1 MSNLDK
7 MYDELENLKMVQYR
21 MVADGFHYCFK
32 HYSSFTDIED
42 EKFHELR
49 KQYLESAKQLKD
61 YIDLKVEEI
70 QDNIDNIENI

>member
-7 MYDELENLKMVQYR
+7 LHDELENLKMVQYR

-32 HYSSFTDIED
+32 HYSSFTEIED

>member
-7 MYDELENLKMVQYR
+7 MYDDLENLKMVQYR

-32 HYSSFTDIED
+32 HYSSFTEIED

>member
-7 MYDELENLKMVQYR
+7 LHDELENLKMVQYR
-21 MVADGFHYCFK
+21 MVAEGFHYCFK
-32 HYSSFTDIED
+32 DYSSFTEIED

>member
-7 MYDELENLKMVQYR
+7 MYDDLENLKMVQYR
-21 MVADGFHYCFK
+21 MVAEGFHYCFK
-32 HYSSFTDIED
+32 HYSSFTEIED

-49 KQYLESAKQLKD
+49 KQYLESAIQLKD

>member
-1 MSNLDK
+1 MSNIDK
-7 MYDELENLKMVQYR
+7 LYDDLENFQMVQYR
-21 MVADGFHYCFK
+21 MIAEGFHYYFK
-32 HYSSFTDIED
+32 HYSTFEEIED

-61 YIDLKVEEI
+61 YINLKVEEI